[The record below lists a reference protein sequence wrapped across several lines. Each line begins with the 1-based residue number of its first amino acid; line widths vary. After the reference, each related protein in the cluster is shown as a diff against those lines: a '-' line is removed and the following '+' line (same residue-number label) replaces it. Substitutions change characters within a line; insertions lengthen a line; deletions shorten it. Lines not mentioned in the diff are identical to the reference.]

1 MLFREIIFHVKQL
14 NIAKTER
21 VVQMISDLVPIITS
35 VGFPIVA
42 CVAMGYYVK
51 YVTDEN
57 RKDIHDMNELHR
69 SEMADI
75 TSALNN
81 NTVAL
86 EKLCT
91 MLEKS
96 DS

>member
-1 MLFREIIFHVKQL
+1 M
-14 NIAKTER
+14 N
-21 VVQMISDLVPIITS
+21 SDLVGIITS

-42 CVAMGYYVK
+42 CIAMGYYVK
-51 YVTDEN
+51 YMTDQN
-57 RKDIHDMNELHR
+57 RKDINNMNELHR
-69 SEMADI
+69 NEMADI

-81 NTVAL
+81 NTIAL

-96 DS
+96 G